1 MCRPLYTFAKAAA
14 HLTGTLPNLARL
26 LARQAAREHLNA
38 NALHPTNSRDQARV
52 PDTAR
57 NHDE

>member
-26 LARQAAREHLNA
+26 LARQAAAEHA
-38 NALHPTNSRDQARV
+38 ARV
-52 PDTAR
+52 KKEQ
-57 NHDE
+57 NHEAEA

>member
-26 LARQAAREHLNA
+26 LARQAAAEHMAENKKEHIGGA
-38 NALHPTNSRDQARV
+38 EA
-52 PDTAR
+52 
-57 NHDE
+57 